1 VLGAPDH
8 ITYKTSDPLLIHSSK
23 GSEYLYQYD
32 YFYNYLKKGLDILF
46 DATSHKIKKFILHT
60 NFPTHP
66 QFNLY
71 TKCHYKIKPPSSI
84 DLEEPL
90 EENEDNSKEIEEQ
103 FITPEMKWPTI
114 EDIYAKCGEK
124 IGNPFHQPP
133 ATDSPFGGSTYY
145 AFKDIIYE
153 VMDNKY
159 VSTVTLFK
167 T

>member
-1 VLGAPDH
+1 
-8 ITYKTSDPLLIHSSK
+8 
-23 GSEYLYQYD
+23 
-32 YFYNYLKKGLDILF
+32 
-46 DATSHKIKKFILHT
+46 
-60 NFPTHP
+60 
-66 QFNLY
+66 
-71 TKCHYKIKPPSSI
+71 
-84 DLEEPL
+84 
-90 EENEDNSKEIEEQ
+90 
-103 FITPEMKWPTI
+103 MKWPTI